1 MDENAKMTEISK
13 KMTQPIMELI
23 TNFFRSKVD
32 DFSKDSNRPSSYEAQ
47 SIVNAYALKCA
58 SVSGFAGL
66 VPGPF
71 GMLTVIPDI
80 VMVLRLQT
88 EMLAKLSVAYNK
100 EKSISKELVLFMLF
114 QGVGAAGLQLVVS
127 KATKV
132 VVKRAS
138 TRIIQR
144 IVAMLGGRILQ
155 KAAAQAATRYIPI
168 LGSLVMG
175 VWVRYMTI
183 KIGKSAIDLLSK
195 DIVFEGE
202 FDEESTIDEMNET
215 INKENEKTD
224 GISPLQE
231 IKKLKALIK
240 VAQADG
246 FIHDNER
253 KLFIESIDKSG
264 INQSIKN
271 ELISDLTP
279 DNDITLV
286 LPKLQTEDEKVAFM
300 LQLIAM
306 AKIDKH
312 FSEKERVLILDI
324 GKKLDLDDDDIM
336 ALL

>member
-1 MDENAKMTEISK
+1 MNENVETKEVSK
-13 KMTQPIMELI
+13 KLTQPIMDLI
-23 TNFFRSKVD
+23 TKFFQTKVD
-32 DFSKDSNRPSSYEAQ
+32 DFSKDGDRPSSYQAQ
-47 SIVNAYALKCA
+47 SIVDSYALKCA
-58 SVSGFAGL
+58 SVSGFASL
-66 VPGPF
+66 APGPL
-71 GMLTVIPDI
+71 GMLTIIPDLI
-80 VMVLRLQT
+80 IVLRLQT

-100 EKSISKELVLFMLF
+100 EKVISKELVLFMLF
-114 QGVGAAGLQLVVS
+114 QSVGVSGIKFVVVKS
-127 KATKV
+127 AQV

-138 TRIIQR
+138 ARLLQR
-144 IVAMLGGRILQ
+144 IVSMMGGRVLQ
-155 KAAAQAATRYIPI
+155 RTAGQAVARWIPGLGAAAMAI
-168 LGSLVMG
+168 
-175 VWVRYMTI
+175 WVRYMTR
-183 KIGKSAIDLLSK
+183 KIGSEAMHLLSK

-202 FDEESTIDEMNET
+202 FDEESTMDEMNET
-215 INKENEKTD
+215 INKE
-224 GISPLQE
+224 ISPLQE

-271 ELISDLTP
+271 ELISALTP

-306 AKIDKH
+306 AKIDNH
-312 FSEKERVLILDI
+312 FSEKEKVLILDI